1 MQIASRTEAE
11 IVSFAERSKDLQLFA
26 IYIADSTG
34 SLTPEKTE
42 SIITLLGGCVLVPI
56 GIHTHDNLGWALSN
70 SLAAMSVGAT
80 WLDATIT
87 GMGRGPGNT
96 RTEDLA
102 ISLGFADHNLEPV
115 ITVAEE
121 VFKPLHMQHNWGT
134 NPYYRLAGLH
144 EIHPSYIQKILSE
157 DRYSVGELLTIINY
171 LSEHGGRSY
180 NADNITSAF
189 DFTGDSE
196 LGEWLPID
204 ELSDRDV
211 LIVANSVTS
220 QKLKNEI
227 RTFVETWRPVLIV
240 LNDYNHIE
248 SDLISFRVA
257 LNPVKFRADL
267 EFHRSNVNTLVIP
280 KELSSGNV
288 FKGKNKNVKFFGCEV
303 KEGFFEFRNKGAVI
317 PNSLALS
324 YALAICQSGEAA
336 SISLIGFDG
345 YDGDDPRNADVEKSI
360 ELFKKIAGMIEYFR

>member
-56 GIHTHDNLGWALSN
+56 CIHTHDNLGWALSN
-70 SLAAMSVGAT
+70 SQAAMSVGAT

-121 VFKPLHMQHNWGT
+121 VFKPLQMQHNWGT

-171 LSEHGGRSY
+171 LVSMEEEY

-211 LIVANSVTS
+211 LIVANVTS
-220 QKLKNEI
+220 QKLKN
-227 RTFVETWRPVLIV
+227 
-240 LNDYNHIE
+240 
-248 SDLISFRVA
+248 
-257 LNPVKFRADL
+257 KL
-267 EFHRSNVNTLVIP
+267 ERL
-280 KELSSGNV
+280 
-288 FKGKNKNVKFFGCEV
+288 
-303 KEGFFEFRNKGAVI
+303 
-317 PNSLALS
+317 
-324 YALAICQSGEAA
+324 
-336 SISLIGFDG
+336 
-345 YDGDDPRNADVEKSI
+345 
-360 ELFKKIAGMIEYFR
+360 